1 MTSSRHG
8 FTLTEILIAAT
19 LLVLVGGAALSV
31 FATVHR
37 SMYGMSDAIDLN
49 ARTRLTQER
58 ILFDLRAV
66 TKVTQATDRAFT
78 GEFVEYASGRT
89 GELSYS
95 FDNGQ
100 LLRRVTLPGTPP
112 ATTVVMDELL
122 TDTATSRFLYRN
134 RTGEKDVPAA
144 SATEVRSIQIEF
156 VPRPSARQSAGLVT
170 GRNTPF
176 ASALVQLRNI
186 GS

>member
-1 MTSSRHG
+1 MPFRDAWLLVG
-8 FTLTEILIAAT
+8 A
-19 LLVLVGGAALSV
+19 LLVLVGFGASEP
-31 FATVHR
+31 
-37 SMYGMSDAIDLN
+37 AISGVGFVIIIIGGVS
-49 ARTRLTQER
+49 RVWSRH
-58 ILFDLRAV
+58 LFDRV
-66 TKVTQATDRAFT
+66 TLVRRLGEHRAFT
-78 GEFVEYASGRT
+78 GESVEYASGRT